1 MDGGNSK
8 QVEHIIEDLLG
19 SDFLNSKGCE
29 YSLQITRLEGKTS
42 CLEQKSLAKYLGLS
56 LSDFLD
62 YEQGVSKDYAGY
74 QRIINKLEA
83 LYELKQGE
91 RNSGLL

>member
-1 MDGGNSK
+1 MAGGNSK
-8 QVEHIIEDLLG
+8 QVEHIIENLLG
-19 SDFLNSKGCE
+19 SDFLNSRGCA
-29 YSLQITRLEGKTS
+29 YSLQITRLEGKTG

-62 YEQGVSKDYAGY
+62 YEQGISKDYAGY